1 MSNNKYFQDIKVNID
16 EQSKTEAVFISE
28 PFERGYGVTVGNG
41 LRRTLLTALPGV
53 AITSLKIDGV
63 SHEFTTIEGV
73 SEDLSDIILNLKKV
87 RFKLNE
93 EANSELVNFDIQG
106 PCKFTAKDLQNNLAE
121 FTVINT
127 REHIATINDDS
138 KLNFEIRV
146 SRGKGY
152 SSAENNKR
160 ADDAINTIP
169 IDSIYNPV
177 TNVSWEVQPLP
188 ASTDG
193 QEKLIMSVSSDGS
206 TSPKDAVNHA
216 AKIMNDHLIYFMFD
230 DSSEIKSIDNEQLNV
245 ALEIKSTLNKSID
258 EMELSVRSHNCL
270 QAAGIET
277 IGELVSKEESTML
290 KYKNFGRKS
299 LTELTEKLYE
309 LGLKFG
315 MDISPYMDEN

>member
-1 MSNNKYFQDIKVNID
+1 MSNSKYFQDLKVNVD
-16 EQSKTEAVFISE
+16 EKSKTEAVITSE

-63 SHEFTTIEGV
+63 SHEFTTIKGV

-93 EANSELVNFDIQG
+93 EANSELINFDIKG
-106 PCKFTAKDLQNNLAE
+106 PYTITAKDLQDNLAE
-121 FTVINT
+121 FTVINK
-127 REHIATINDDS
+127 REHIATINDDI
-138 KLNFEIRV
+138 KLNIEIRV

-152 SSAENNKR
+152 SSADSNKR
-160 ADDAINTIP
+160 ADDSINTIP
-169 IDSIYNPV
+169 IDSIYNPI

-188 ASTDG
+188 ASIEG
-193 QEKLIMSVSSDGS
+193 HEKLVMTVSSDGS

-216 AKIMNDHLIYFMFD
+216 AKIMNEHLIYFMFD
-230 DSSEIKSIDNEQLNV
+230 DSADIKSIDNEQLNV
-245 ALEIKSTLNKSID
+245 ALEIKSTLGKSID

-299 LTELTEKLYE
+299 LTELTEKLNE

>member
-1 MSNNKYFQDIKVNID
+1 MANNKYFQDIKVNVK
-16 EQSKTEAVFISE
+16 ELSKKEAVFTSE

-41 LRRTLLTALPGV
+41 LRRTLLTSLPGV
-53 AITSLKIDGV
+53 AITSLKIEGV
-63 SHEFTTIEGV
+63 SHEFTTIDGI
-73 SEDLSDIILNLKKV
+73 SEDLSDIILNLKKI

-93 EANSELVNFDIQG
+93 EANSELINFDIQG
-106 PCKFTAKDLQNNLAE
+106 PCILTAKDLQNNLSE

-127 REHIATINDDS
+127 KEHIATINNDN
-138 KLNFEIRV
+138 KLNLEIRV

-188 ASTDG
+188 ASVEG
-193 QEKLIMSVSSDGS
+193 HEKLIMSVSSDGS
-206 TSPKDAVNHA
+206 TTPKDAVNHA
-216 AKIMNDHLIYFMFD
+216 AKIMNDHLTYFMFD
-230 DSSEIKSIDNEQLNV
+230 DSAEIKSIDNEQLNV

>member
-1 MSNNKYFQDIKVNID
+1 MSNSKYFQDLKVNVD
-16 EQSKTEAVFISE
+16 EKSKTEAVITSE

-63 SHEFTTIEGV
+63 SHEFTTIKGV

-93 EANSELVNFDIQG
+93 EANSELINFDIQG
-106 PCKFTAKDLQNNLAE
+106 PYTITAKDLQDNLAE
-121 FTVINT
+121 FTVINKK
-127 REHIATINDDS
+127 EHIATINDDI
-138 KLNFEIRV
+138 KLNIEIRV

-152 SSAENNKR
+152 SSADSNKR
-160 ADDAINTIP
+160 ADDSINTIP
-169 IDSIYNPV
+169 IDSIYNPI

-188 ASTDG
+188 ASIEG
-193 QEKLIMSVSSDGS
+193 HEKLVMTVSSDGS

-216 AKIMNDHLIYFMFD
+216 AKIMNEHLIYFMFD
-230 DSSEIKSIDNEQLNV
+230 DSADIKSIDNEQLNV
-245 ALEIKSTLNKSID
+245 ALEIKSTLGKSID

-299 LTELTEKLYE
+299 LTELTEKLNE

>member
-1 MSNNKYFQDIKVNID
+1 MSNSKYFQDLKVNVD
-16 EQSKTEAVFISE
+16 EKSKTEAVITSE

-63 SHEFTTIEGV
+63 SHEFTTIKGV

-93 EANSELVNFDIQG
+93 EANSELINFDIKG
-106 PCKFTAKDLQNNLAE
+106 PYTITAKDLQDNLAE
-121 FTVINT
+121 FTVINKK
-127 REHIATINDDS
+127 EHIATINDDI
-138 KLNFEIRV
+138 KLNIEIRV

-152 SSAENNKR
+152 SSADSNKR
-160 ADDAINTIP
+160 ADDSINTIP
-169 IDSIYNPV
+169 IDSIYNPI

-188 ASTDG
+188 ASIEG
-193 QEKLIMSVSSDGS
+193 HEKLVMTISSDGS

-216 AKIMNDHLIYFMFD
+216 AKIMNEHLIYFMFD
-230 DSSEIKSIDNEQLNV
+230 DSADIKSIDNEQLNV
-245 ALEIKSTLNKSID
+245 ALEIKSTLGKSID

-299 LTELTEKLYE
+299 LTELTEKLNE

>member
-1 MSNNKYFQDIKVNID
+1 MANNKYFQDIKVKVK
-16 EQSKTEAVFISE
+16 ELSKNEAVFSSE

-41 LRRTLLTALPGV
+41 LRRTLLTSLPGV

-63 SHEFTTIEGV
+63 SHEFTTIKGV
-73 SEDLSDIILNLKKV
+73 TEDLSDIILNLKKI

-93 EANSELVNFDIQG
+93 EANSELISFDIQG
-106 PCKFTAKDLQNNLAE
+106 PCKLTAKDLQNNLSE

-127 REHIATINDDS
+127 REHIATINDDK
-138 KLNFEIRV
+138 KLSLEIRV

-177 TNVSWEVQPLP
+177 TNVSWEVHPLP
-188 ASTDG
+188 ASTEG
-193 QEKLIMSVSSDGS
+193 HEKLVMSVSSDGS
-206 TSPKDAVNHA
+206 TTPKDAVNHA
-216 AKIMNDHLIYFMFD
+216 AKIMNDHLTYFMFD
-230 DSSEIKSIDNEQLNV
+230 DSADIKSIDNEQLNV